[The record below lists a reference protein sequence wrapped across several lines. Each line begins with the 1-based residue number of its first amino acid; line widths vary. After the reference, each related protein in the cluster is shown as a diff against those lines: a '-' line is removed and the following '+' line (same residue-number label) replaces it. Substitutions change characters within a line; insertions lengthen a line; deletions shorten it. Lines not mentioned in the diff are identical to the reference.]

1 MMDDPVKSRA
11 AVNSERLHDID
22 WLRVIAVLLL
32 IVFHSTRPFDF
43 EPWHARNAES
53 SRALALLGGLLSMW
67 RLPLLFLVSGTG
79 TCFALGHRSGWKYAR
94 DRFRRLV
101 IPLVAG
107 IFVVVPPQ
115 VYLERIGSWMPAR
128 LSPINFQG
136 SFIEFY
142 LHLFEGTYPQ
152 GNLSWHQTVIVV
164 LAYFIVQWPAGAHA
178 KFFGLKPRTS
188 GVAP

>member
-1 MMDDPVKSRA
+1 MANGPFIPQATGKP
-11 AVNSERLHDID
+11 ERLHDID

-79 TCFALGHRSGWKYAR
+79 TFFALGHRSGWKYAR

-101 IPLVAG
+101 IPLVAT
-107 IFVVVPPQ
+107 
-115 VYLERIGSWMPAR
+115 AR
-128 LSPINFQG
+128 STSTARVRGCATRARSSIR
-136 SFIEFY
+136 SIS
-142 LHLFEGTYPQ
+142 GT
-152 GNLSWHQTVIVV
+152 
-164 LAYFIVQWPAGAHA
+164 
-178 KFFGLKPRTS
+178 RR
-188 GVAP
+188 